1 MYKIANRTKDLSN
14 KVSLGDVVRISDVST
29 KILPDPKKIFGTE
42 ITLTNNEIYY
52 EIMKVINSLENR
64 EVLLER
70 TTRKSTSQEGRF
82 IKFRRPLMTQL
93 VYH

>member
-1 MYKIANRTKDLSN
+1 M
-14 KVSLGDVVRISDVST
+14 SLGDVVRISDVST

-70 TTRKSTSQEGRF
+70 TTRKSTSQEGGF
-82 IKFRRPLMTQL
+82 IKFHRPLMTQL